1 MVSFSKVNWSERS
14 DNQVYLRRRSQL
26 AEVFVN
32 DEGELV
38 IPDENVLNQTETN
51 DLQEIYHR

>member
-14 DNQVYLRRRSQL
+14 DNHVYLRRRSQL